1 MPIIIYYIENTKLV
15 LNTAQVHPARLRKS
29 KIMRLANYAIISATS
44 TMYLGPDLV
53 TPVAYR
59 WWHLLVQL
67 VEPHKT
73 KHWRCGTASLHTE
86 VCVWSV
92 GAPVSVRVSLG
103 WCAVLCQHWRSI
115 QRCSHSLFKVHLVAL
130 KRKPGMCV
138 SIKCNQSK
146 SLLTCVFWSKSTS
159 CIEKIQ
165 N

>member
-1 MPIIIYYIENTKLV
+1 MNIFSSSRWVPYKRILLYKTFITGNLVIFNSLMPIIIYYIENTKLV
-15 LNTAQVHPARLRKS
+15 LNIAQVHPARLRKS
-29 KIMRLANYAIISATS
+29 KIMRLANYPITSATS

-73 KHWRCGTASLHTE
+73 KHWRRGTASLHTE

-103 WCAVLCQHWRSI
+103 
-115 QRCSHSLFKVHLVAL
+115 
-130 KRKPGMCV
+130 
-138 SIKCNQSK
+138 
-146 SLLTCVFWSKSTS
+146 
-159 CIEKIQ
+159 
-165 N
+165 